1 MSRIERALFGA
12 CLRAGI
18 PFDGLYTDDSV
29 EPVTDG
35 TSRRLNLGE
44 VRAAWATPRLVRYM
58 REARPK
64 AVIVKSGQ
72 LGPATVLA
80 GWITGT
86 AVIPW
91 EPTMTNFEVDSVG
104 ARMKVMFRI
113 QRLLYRKAA
122 ALAGA
127 SEDVAEWAATDR
139 KVPRSRV
146 FVWPNAFDPAAIR
159 REAGVTTA
167 PPEPPLRMIAL
178 GRLVEQKG
186 YDVMIEA
193 LAIADPDLP
202 EWQLE
207 ILGVEGA
214 WKGGWKARIE
224 EMVSQFGLDGKVRLV
239 GHTDRPF
246 GMLARSHL
254 FLHSAR
260 WEPFGNVIVEAMA
273 LGIPVIAAD
282 CPGAPKEILGAD
294 RYGRLVP
301 NEDPA
306 GFAAAIVD
314 LANDPAE
321 RERYSEAGRRRTDD
335 YRIDDLLPGMLA
347 DIERVTGVEFESVTA
362 GD

>member
-1 MSRIERALFGA
+1 
-12 CLRAGI
+12 
-18 PFDGLYTDDSV
+18 
-29 EPVTDG
+29 
-35 TSRRLNLGE
+35 
-44 VRAAWATPRLVRYM
+44 
-58 REARPK
+58 
-64 AVIVKSGQ
+64 
-72 LGPATVLA
+72 
-80 GWITGT
+80 
-86 AVIPW
+86 
-91 EPTMTNFEVDSVG
+91 
-104 ARMKVMFRI
+104 MFRI

-127 SEDVAEWAATDR
+127 SEDVAEWASRDR
-139 KVPRSRV
+139 KVQRSRV
-146 FVWPNAFDPAAIR
+146 FLWPNPFDLEAIR
-159 REAGVTTA
+159 QEAGDAAA
-167 PPEPPLRMIAL
+167 PPEPPLRMIAI

-193 LAIADPDLP
+193 LAIADPELP

-224 EMVSQFGLDGKVRLV
+224 EMVSRFGLDGKVRLV

-246 GMLARSHL
+246 RVLAQSHL
-254 FLHSAR
+254 FLHAAR
-260 WEPFGNVIVEAMA
+260 WEPFGNVFVEAMA

-282 CPGAPKEILGAD
+282 CPGAPKEILEGD

-314 LANDPAE
+314 LANDLAE
-321 RERYSEAGRRRTDD
+321 RERYAEAGRRRADD

-347 DIERVTGVEFESVTA
+347 DIERVTGVSLGGSGSRA
-362 GD
+362 